1 MSSIRMLD
9 ILGPIMI
16 GPSSSHTAGACRL
29 AYLAKTIYAKP
40 FEKVVCELHGSF
52 AETYA
57 GHGTDRAL
65 AGGLLGFLPDDERI
79 KDALS
84 LAQEQDLTILFA
96 PTDLGPVH
104 PNTVRFHFFETA
116 NSEHTFTVMGSSIGG
131 AAIKITNI
139 DGTDVDFSGEK
150 PTLIIRYMDRF
161 GVIHEVTRIFRE
173 HQINIATMSV
183 SREHHIATMVMELDS
198 PFPHKLEETLH
209 AIPDVF
215 FIKGLN

>member
-65 AGGLLGFLPDDERI
+65 AGGLLGFLPSCLMMN
-79 KDALS
+79 ALKMPCPLLRS
-84 LAQEQDLTILFA
+84 KILPFFLPQQILAQFTPIPFAFISLKQLIL
-96 PTDLGPVH
+96 
-104 PNTVRFHFFETA
+104 
-116 NSEHTFTVMGSSIGG
+116 
-131 AAIKITNI
+131 NI
-139 DGTDVDFSGEK
+139 PSQLWV
-150 PTLIIRYMDRF
+150 L
-161 GVIHEVTRIFRE
+161 
-173 HQINIATMSV
+173 Q
-183 SREHHIATMVMELDS
+183 
-198 PFPHKLEETLH
+198 LEDQLL
-209 AIPDVF
+209 
-215 FIKGLN
+215 K